1 MRRKG
6 NGEGM
11 RTSNDLLILKE
22 TLEATFEDKEQLR
35 RFKEASK
42 HSYYCKCDLCL
53 EWWELMGPEE

>member
-1 MRRKG
+1 
-6 NGEGM
+6 M